1 MDGFFV
7 ETVKIHTVAT
17 VKQRHCRSHYNYVFQ
32 EIHASSTDVP
42 KHQPKH
48 VCFKKSSKQNTFFFF
63 ALERYS
69 AYIF

>member
-42 KHQPKH
+42 KHQPNML
-48 VCFKKSSKQNTFFFF
+48 VSKKAVNRTLFFF